1 MKRITAICIM
11 ALVLIAACN
20 NNPEQ
25 ERQAKL
31 ADKKKELQKLKD
43 EKAKTDDKIKA
54 LEVELAKLDTGM
66 NKQQI
71 TKLVSL
77 APIQTETFSHYLELQ
92 GKVDAENISYITPR
106 GMGGQV
112 KALYVKKGDN
122 VNKGQLL
129 LKLDDAIARQNL
141 ATVKQSMGAV
151 QTQLDL
157 AKSVYERQQ
166 NLWNQHIGTEVQ
178 LLQAKSNMES
188 LDNQLKTIREN
199 VKSAEE
205 QVRLTNVYSDVA
217 GVADEVNIHVGE
229 TFTGAPMAGIK
240 IVNTKNLKVVTDIPE
255 NYLSKVKQGAAVDI
269 LVPDVNKTIHSTIS
283 LVSQSISASSRGF
296 IAESRIP
303 YDPLLKPNQTA
314 FVKILDYSSP
324 TALTVPVNTLQTD
337 EKGKYVLVASKEG
350 DKMYARKRAVQ
361 IGESYKDKVEIKQG
375 LQAGDQLI
383 TEGYQGLFDGAQ
395 IKTTNQ

>member
-1 MKRITAICIM
+1 MKRITAICIAAM
-11 ALVLIAACN
+11 IVIAGCN
-20 NNPEQ
+20 SNPEK
-25 ERQAKL
+25 ERVAKL
-31 ADKKKELQKLKD
+31 SEKKEELQKKKD
-43 EKAKTDDKIKA
+43 EKTKLDDKIKA
-54 LEVELAKLDTGM
+54 LEVEIAKLDTGM
-66 NKQQI
+66 NKQQV

-77 APIQTETFSHYLELQ
+77 APIEKQTFSHYLELQ
-92 GKVDAENISYITPR
+92 GRIDAENISYITPR

-112 KALYVKKGDN
+112 RAVYVKKGDA

-129 LKLDDAIARQNL
+129 LKLDDVIARQNL

-151 QTQLDL
+151 QTQLNL

-199 VKSAEE
+199 VKAAEE

-229 TFTGAPMAGIK
+229 TFTGMPQTGIK
-240 IVNTKNLKVVTDIPE
+240 IVNTKNLKVITDIPE
-255 NYLSKVKQGAAVDI
+255 NYLNKVKVGAAVDI
-269 LVPDVNKTIHSTIS
+269 LVPDVSKTIHSTIS
-283 LVSQSISASSRGF
+283 VVSQSISASSRGF
-296 IAESRIP
+296 IAETKIP
-303 YDPLLKPNQTA
+303 YDALLKPNQTA
-314 FVKILDYSSP
+314 LVKILDYSAPS
-324 TALTVPVNTLQTD
+324 AITVPINTLQTD

-361 IGESYKDKVEIKQG
+361 IGESYKDSVEIKGG

-383 TEGYQGLFDGAQ
+383 TEGFQGLFDGAQ